1 MTRSPTSQRP
11 ASSMLDMLMSFESL
25 IRPMVGEKAA
35 DQEKGSGANRV
46 HVSAKD
52 VTVSFGPVMALDG
65 FTADI
70 PRGIVGLLGPN
81 GAGKSTFIKAS
92 LGLLS
97 LNEGTISVGGLD
109 SQTQSLQIRDRIGY
123 MPEHDCLIQ
132 SVNAVE
138 LVSYMGMISGMASLD
153 AMQRSHEMLD
163 FVGIGEERYRP
174 IKSYS
179 TGMKQKVK
187 LAQAIV
193 HDPSLMFLD
202 EPTSGMDPQGREELL
217 GLVTKMASS
226 EKTII
231 VSSHILQDVERICD
245 YAIIID
251 SGKLIRAGEMTTLL
265 AGEQGVRSL
274 TVRGSAEALSR
285 YARALESV
293 CRIDEKKDESGNQ
306 ITMLVRGCEDGRK
319 VFQLAAENGVQV
331 RSFHPEMLDLEEVF
345 LRAFRGGERD
355 GH

>member
-1 MTRSPTSQRP
+1 
-11 ASSMLDMLMSFESL
+11 MSFEHFT
-25 IRPMVGEKAA
+25 RPMAGDKVAG
-35 DQEKGSGANRV
+35 QEKGSGANRI
-46 HVSAKD
+46 HVSARD

-97 LNEGTISVGGLD
+97 LNKGTISVGGLD

-245 YAIIID
+245 YAVIID
-251 SGKLIRAGEMTTLL
+251 SGKLVRAGEMKTLL

-274 TVRGSAEALSR
+274 TVRGSAEALSQ
-285 YARALESV
+285 YAQALERV
-293 CRIDEKKDESGNQ
+293 CRIDERKDESGNQ
-306 ITMLVRGCEDGRK
+306 ITLLVRGCEDGRK

-345 LRAFRGGERD
+345 LRAFRGGGRD

>member
-1 MTRSPTSQRP
+1 
-11 ASSMLDMLMSFESL
+11 MLMSIEHFTRL
-25 IRPMVGEKAA
+25 MVGETVAG
-35 DQEKGSGANRV
+35 QEKGSSANQI
-46 HVSAKD
+46 HVSARD

-92 LGLLS
+92 LGLLT
-97 LNEGTISVGGLD
+97 LDKGTISVGGLD
-109 SQTQSLQIRDRIGY
+109 SQTQSLRIRDGIGY
-123 MPEHDCLIQ
+123 MPEHDCLIP
-132 SVNAVE
+132 SINAVE
-138 LVSYMGMISGMASLD
+138 LVSYMGKISGMISLD
-153 AMQRSHEMLD
+153 AIQRSHEMLD

-187 LAQAIV
+187 LAQAIA
-193 HDPSLMFLD
+193 HDPKLLFLD

-217 GLVTKMASS
+217 GLVKKMASS

-245 YAIIID
+245 YALIV
-251 SGKLIRAGEMTTLL
+251 SNGKLVRSGEMKTLL
-265 AGEQGVRSL
+265 AGEEGVRSL
-274 TVRGSAEALSR
+274 TVRGSAAALSG
-285 YARALESV
+285 YVRALEQICQIV
-293 CRIDEKKDESGNQ
+293 DKRDEAGEQ
-306 ITMLVRGCEDGRK
+306 ITFLIRGCEDGKK
-319 VFQLAAENGVQV
+319 VFRLASENGVQV
-331 RSFHPEMLDLEEVF
+331 RSLHPESLDLEEVF
-345 LRAFRGGERD
+345 LRAFRGGGRD

>member
-1 MTRSPTSQRP
+1 MGPFETLMWSERFARP
-11 ASSMLDMLMSFESL
+11 MAEKTASSVNP
-25 IRPMVGEKAA
+25 I
-35 DQEKGSGANRV
+35 
-46 HVSAKD
+46 HVSARD
-52 VTVSFGPVMALDG
+52 VTVSFGTVTALDG

-92 LGLLS
+92 LGLLT
-97 LNEGTISVGGLD
+97 LNKGTISVGGLD
-109 SQTQSLQIRDRIGY
+109 SQTQSLLIRDSIGY
-123 MPEHDCLIQ
+123 MPEHDCLIS

-138 LVSYMGMISGMASLD
+138 LVSYLAMISGMVSLD

-193 HDPSLMFLD
+193 HDPKLLFLD

-217 GLVTKMASS
+217 GLVKKMASS

-231 VSSHILQDVERICD
+231 LSSHILQDVERICD
-245 YAIIID
+245 YAVIINN
-251 SGKLIRAGEMTTLL
+251 GKLVRYGEMKTLL
-265 AGEQGVRSL
+265 AGEEGVRSL
-274 TVRGSAEALSR
+274 TVRGPATALSG
-285 YARALESV
+285 YVRALEQI
-293 CRIDEKKDESGNQ
+293 CQIIDRRDEAGEQ
-306 ITMLVRGCEDGRK
+306 ITLLVRGCEDGKK
-319 VFQLAAENGVQV
+319 VFRLAAENGVQV
-331 RSFHPEMLDLEEVF
+331 RSLRPESLDLEEVF
-345 LRAFRGGERD
+345 QRAFRGGGRD

>member
-1 MTRSPTSQRP
+1 
-11 ASSMLDMLMSFESL
+11 MLDMLMSLEHFA
-25 IRPMVGEKAA
+25 RPMVAEKVAG
-35 DQEKGSGANRV
+35 QEKGSGANRI
-46 HVSAKD
+46 HVSARD

-217 GLVTKMASS
+217 GLVKKMASS

-245 YAIIID
+245 YAVIID
-251 SGKLIRAGEMTTLL
+251 SGKLVRSGEMKTLL
-265 AGEQGVRSL
+265 AGEEGVRSL
-274 TVRGSAEALSR
+274 TIRGNAEALSR
-285 YARALESV
+285 YAQALERV
-293 CRIDEKKDESGNQ
+293 CRIIERKDEAGNH
-306 ITMLVRGCEDGRK
+306 ITLLVRGCDDGRK
-319 VFQLAAENGVQV
+319 VFQLASENGVQV
-331 RSFHPEMLDLEEVF
+331 RSYHPEMLDLEEVF
-345 LRAFRGGERD
+345 LRAFRGGEKD

>member
-1 MTRSPTSQRP
+1 MAGEMAAGHEVSSGVSP
-11 ASSMLDMLMSFESL
+11 
-25 IRPMVGEKAA
+25 I
-35 DQEKGSGANRV
+35 
-46 HVSAKD
+46 HVSARD
-52 VTVSFGPVMALDG
+52 VTVSFGPVTALDG

-92 LGLLS
+92 LGLLT
-97 LNEGTISVGGLD
+97 LNKGTISVGGLD
-109 SQTQSLQIRDRIGY
+109 SQTQSLVIRDSIGY
-123 MPEHDCLIQ
+123 MPEHDCLIS

-138 LVSYMGMISGMASLD
+138 LVSYLAMISGMVSLD

-193 HDPSLMFLD
+193 HDPKLLFLD

-217 GLVTKMASS
+217 GLVKKMASS

-231 VSSHILQDVERICD
+231 LSSHILQDVERICD
-245 YAIIID
+245 YAVIINN
-251 SGKLIRAGEMTTLL
+251 GKLVRSGEMKTLL
-265 AGEQGVRSL
+265 AGEEGVRSL
-274 TVRGSAEALSR
+274 TIRGSAAALSG
-285 YARALESV
+285 YVRALEQICQIV
-293 CRIDEKKDESGNQ
+293 EKRDEAGEQ
-306 ITMLVRGCEDGRK
+306 ITLLVRGCEDGKK
-319 VFQLAAENGVQV
+319 VFRLAAENGVQV
-331 RSFHPEMLDLEEVF
+331 RSLHPEILDLEEVF
-345 LRAFRGGERD
+345 LRAFRGGGRD